1 MILFLPSSVGLL
13 RSSTLFPP
21 PPHHN
26 HLHVSE
32 SLQIH
37 VSSYLHPLP
46 PLITINVNA
55 NASQPFLI
63 LL

>member
-26 HLHVSE
+26 HPHVSE

-37 VSSYLHPLP
+37 VSSYLPPP
-46 PLITINVNA
+46 PLIAINVNT